1 MTTQQ
6 AAGQPLLTLPFCFPN
21 HKYKIF
27 KFFMNRYTKTKH
39 ENLMM
44 NLRTI
49 VVCNG
54 DASD

>member
-6 AAGQPLLTLPFCFPN
+6 AAGQPLLTLPFCLPN

-27 KFFMNRYTKTKH
+27 KLFMNRYTKTKY